1 MNEVTTSTKLY
12 TTTNYNKNML
22 TKKYIGLFLSGVVAL
37 STTSCKDSH
46 NDTGTEFAP
55 NMYHSVAYEP
65 MTQTDGELNTIN
77 PYGMNMRVPAKGT
90 VARRSF
96 AKVQGDSVNAKL
108 LQMDLISRNIS
119 KDDMAAS
126 EAQLSNPFAA
136 TEANIESGKVMYER
150 YCQHCHGEAGK
161 GDGLVGK
168 KYAGVPVYS
177 SDALK
182 DINDGHI
189 YHTITHG
196 KGRMWA
202 HASQISPAD
211 RWKIVLYV
219 HELQKQ

>member
-1 MNEVTTSTKLY
+1 MLNQ
-12 TTTNYNKNML
+12 KNISLLMA
-22 TKKYIGLFLSGVVAL
+22 GVLVSAM
-37 STTSCKDSH
+37 TACTDKH

-65 MTQTDGELNTIN
+65 MSQSQGDTNTIN
-77 PYGMNMRVPAKGT
+77 PYGMNMREPVKGT
-90 VARRSF
+90 VPRRDYG
-96 AKVQGDSVNAKL
+96 KQDGDSVATKL
-108 LQMDLISRNIS
+108 REMDLISRNIN

-126 EAQLSNPFAA
+126 ESMLSNPFPNNAKNL
-136 TEANIESGKVMYER
+136 ERGKEQYER
-150 YCQHCHGEAGK
+150 FCQHCHGETGK

-182 DINDGHI
+182 DVNDGHI

-202 HASQISPAD
+202 HGSQITPAD
-211 RWKIVLYV
+211 RWKIVMYV